1 MKLTIDNDI
10 NYQKE
15 RIINYF
21 RESETAKGE
30 FKIGAEF
37 EHFVINAD
45 TLETISYYGENGV
58 ESLLK
63 KLTKKG
69 WKGKYEENHLMA
81 LSKDGNNITL
91 EPGAQVEL
99 STRPCVDINEVE
111 NQYLVFLRDII
122 PILNDRNQYIVSLGY
137 QPESK
142 ISQIPFIPKGR
153 YKYMSEYFNK
163 RGKYAHNMMKGTA
176 SLQVTIDYCSEEDY
190 IKKFRVANA
199 LSPYIS
205 YIFDNAPFFEGE
217 VWNKNTLRVNI
228 WNDCD
233 DDRCK
238 VVPGSLDRVYG
249 YEDYAE
255 YVLNA
260 PPIIIQRNG
269 EFEFTADKPFKDLY
283 YPDEYTEQE
292 LEHVLTMYF
301 PDVRT
306 KKFIEVRMADS
317 VPYPLN
323 IAGVALWKGLLY
335 NEENLESLYEKFKYV
350 TNDEV
355 SKTKNDIIESVEDSQ
370 MVNKN
375 ITEVCKEIIRL
386 AENGLDKEEAKFLLP
401 IKELVDKE
409 ITPSQ
414 LIKENLH
421 LGKNKALEKSV
432 LNNLEIF
439 SR

>member
-1 MKLTIDNDI
+1 MTIDNDI

-21 RESETAKGE
+21 KESETAKNE

-37 EHFVINAD
+37 EHFVVNAD
-45 TLETISYYGENGV
+45 TLETISFYGENGI

-63 KLTKKG
+63 ELTKKG
-69 WKGKYEENHLMA
+69 WKEKYEENHLMA

-99 STRPCVDINEVE
+99 STRPCVDINEIE
-111 NQYLVFLRDII
+111 NQYLSFLRDII

-153 YKYMSEYFNK
+153 YKYMSEYFTK

-176 SLQVTIDYCSEEDY
+176 SLQITIDYCCEEDY
-190 IKKFRVANA
+190 MKKFRVANA

-228 WNDCD
+228 WNNCD

-238 VVPGSLDRVYG
+238 IVPKSLDRVFG

-269 EFEFTADKPFKDLY
+269 EFEFTADRPFKDIY
-283 YPDEYTEQE
+283 YPDEYTKEE

-335 NEENLESLYEKFKYV
+335 NEENLESLYKKFNHI
-350 TNDEV
+350 TNDEA
-355 SKTKNDIIESVEDSQ
+355 SNIKRDIIESEDDFQ
-370 MVNKN
+370 VVNKDIMN
-375 ITEVCKEIIRL
+375 VCKEIISL
-386 AENGLDKEEAKFLLP
+386 AEKGLSEEEEKFLLP
-401 IKELVDKE
+401 LKELIDIE
-409 ITPSQ
+409 MTPSK

-421 LGKNKALEKSV
+421 LGKNKALEGSI
-432 LNNLEIF
+432 LNNIENNI
-439 SR
+439 